1 MIRLSNR
8 LGASLNLPVTVGWRR
23 VPLLIGVPNVPNA
36 HGDGNVVVGR
46 RRIEARQITLSGSI
60 YYPSRQQIRD
70 MADTIMAFLQHA
82 PIEVFQWPG
91 SPRRMYAYP
100 QGVDQDWMDAGAELV
115 LNIPMLVP
123 DPYWYG
129 AEVTATEENATA
141 WQVEVDGTAPTPPVV
156 RIEVTAPGT
165 DLLLTNSTNGRTL
178 LVEGSYLVGD
188 VVTVYTA
195 TYEATLTRSGET
207 SPIVDALGD
216 EFVLA
221 GFELEPDTNV
231 LTYTGPAADVT
242 LTYRP
247 RWY

>member
-1 MIRLSNR
+1 MIKLVNKRGAEWRLPPTILFKR
-8 LGASLNLPVTVGWRR
+8 VPFTVHVPHQLLVGGDGAVRTGKVTVQPRQF
-23 VPLLIGVPNVPNA
+23 VLE
-36 HGDGNVVVGR
+36 GR
-46 RRIEARQITLSGSI
+46 I
-60 YYPSRQQIRD
+60 YYPGDRERIRQELEGLLP
-70 MADTIMAFLQHA
+70 FLMRP
-82 PIEVFQWPG
+82 PIEVHHHGRFLRAQPLG
-91 SPRRMYAYP
+91 AP
-100 QGVDQDWMDAGAELV
+100 QDWIDEGAELG
-115 LNIPMLVP
+115 LQLPMVAL

-129 AEVTATEENATA
+129 AEVTATEENVTA

-156 RIEVTAPGT
+156 RIEVTVPGT
-165 DLLLTNSTNGRTL
+165 DLLLTNSTNGRSL

-195 TYEATLTRSGET
+195 TYEATVTRSGET

-221 GFELEPDTNV
+221 GFELEPDTNE